1 MSGAR
6 GQSLLR
12 AALPLVA
19 LCAFGCGSSGSSTP
33 DAAGTDSSST
43 PDTPVT
49 SDSTPGSTPADGPAC
64 ETVWRV
70 DETLPRTYRGC
81 VDSTGTVVPRDALG
95 CSSGQRL
102 VRHDDRFW
110 AVLGGTIHEASSTL
124 ADDPDY
130 RTAVRSCRA

>member
-6 GQSLLR
+6 GQSLRR

-33 DAAGTDSSST
+33 DATGTDASKT
-43 PDTPVT
+43 PDASVT
-49 SDSTPGSTPADGPAC
+49 AESPAADGPAC
-64 ETVWRV
+64 ETVWQV

-81 VDSTGTVVPRDALG
+81 VDSTGTLVPRDALG

-102 VRHDDRFW
+102 VMHDDRFW
-110 AVLGGTIHEASSTL
+110 AVLGGTIHEASTTL
-124 ADDPDY
+124 ADDPDF
-130 RTAVRSCRA
+130 RTDVRSCRA

>member
-6 GQSLLR
+6 GQSLRR

-19 LCAFGCGSSGSSTP
+19 LCVFGCGGSGSSDP
-33 DAAGTDSSST
+33 DAAGTDPTGSPEPS
-43 PDTPVT
+43 V
-49 SDSTPGSTPADGPAC
+49 SDSATPADGPAC
-64 ETVWRV
+64 DTVWQ
-70 DETLPRTYRGC
+70 EGATLPRGYRGC
-81 VDSTGTVVPRDALG
+81 VDTAGTLVPRDVLG

-102 VRHDDRFW
+102 VSHADRYW
-110 AVLGGTIHEASSTL
+110 AVLGGTIHEAATTPL